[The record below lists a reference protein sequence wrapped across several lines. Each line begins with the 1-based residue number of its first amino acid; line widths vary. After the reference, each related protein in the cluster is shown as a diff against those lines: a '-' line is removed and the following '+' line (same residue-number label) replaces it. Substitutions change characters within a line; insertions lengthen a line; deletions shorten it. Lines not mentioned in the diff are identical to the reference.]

1 MTYTKTKMKRK
12 RKLSLAIPALLLLT
26 CPVSA
31 QNMAHW
37 ANIRDEGYNII
48 GQVQAGE
55 DVTVGSVDSS
65 DPSRTW
71 ITTADGIRGTVSTVY
86 IYGGT
91 DDEYDDP
98 WSYSPD
104 ADGWDEITLDDP
116 RTAELIT
123 VGIMAEEAMSDE
135 TSYTGYGT
143 FSIEITDGVLRVY
156 HDGQLVM
163 AVEVV
168 E

>member
-1 MTYTKTKMKRK
+1 
-12 RKLSLAIPALLLLT
+12 
-26 CPVSA
+26 
-31 QNMAHW
+31 MAHW
-37 ANIRDEGYNII
+37 ANLRDSDYNII
-48 GQVQAGE
+48 GTVQEGE

-71 ITTADGIRGTVSTVY
+71 ITTADGTRGTVSTVY

-91 DDEYDDP
+91 SEEYDDP
-98 WSYSPD
+98 WSYQSD
-104 ADGWDEITLDDP
+104 ADGWDEITLDDT

-135 TSYTGYGT
+135 TSYAGYGT

-156 HDGQLVM
+156 HDGTMVM